1 MGAREDRRRTGGRR
15 AIVLKGIAA
24 DGGLGF
30 GLDLV
35 FVVGV
40 ALPRHLPSRPSI
52 QSQPRAYYYKLYHYM
67 ITAKYLL
74 LRNPTT
80 SVLRHFNSSTA
91 LPQRSASKF
100 AAVCAR
106 VGYATKRASGA
117 QGGTR
122 GHRGP
127 QEGTSGL
134 WPWQFLSLLRR
145 QKEGAENSQKHNVL
159 LMCC

>member
-80 SVLRHFNSSTA
+80 SVLRHFNSSTT
-91 LPQRSASKF
+91 LPQGSASKF
-100 AAVCAR
+100 CGCLHASR
-106 VGYATKRASGA
+106 VRDKTSQRGTGGHKGA
-117 QGGTR
+117 QGATR
-122 GHRGP
+122 GHFWAVALAVP
-127 QEGTSGL
+127 F
-134 WPWQFLSLLRR
+134 PP
-145 QKEGAENSQKHNVL
+145 
-159 LMCC
+159 